1 VTFPPIMKRRNLLRM
16 AVTLPLLSSGL
27 ALSGPTES
35 TKAVVARTRQRVR
48 PGDLGWPS
56 SAAWDSF
63 NQEVGGRLIKLSS
76 PFADCSAPSG
86 GAACRE
92 ALDHIKNPYFIG
104 DQPALTQASGW
115 VDAWT
120 SSPSAF
126 AVAAV
131 STADIVA
138 AVNFARQH
146 NLRLVVK
153 GGGHGYQGTS
163 NAPDSL
169 LIWTRRM
176 NAVTM
181 HDAFVPQGCHA
192 KQAQPAVNVGA
203 GALWADAYEM
213 VTTRGGR
220 YVQGGGCRTVG
231 VAGLVQGGGFGSWSK
246 RYGTGAAGLLEAE
259 IVTADGVVR
268 VVNECL
274 NPDLFWAIKGGGG
287 GTFGVV
293 TRFTLRTRELPE
305 FFGAVSTAIRAAS
318 DEAYRALIAEAI
330 SFYRA
335 NLFNAHW
342 GEKIYFGSDNTLD
355 IGMLFQGLTRQQVED
370 AWEPFFGWVRARKEY
385 SFTRQPLVLAV
396 PAQRFWDPQFMNAQV
411 PGVVLLDDREGAP
424 SFHAFWKDNQYEA
437 GQLLQAYKS
446 AWLAAA
452 LLEPDRQPLLAEA
465 IFASSR
471 HWGSEFHFNK
481 GLAGASVEEIASA
494 RNTATNPQVLD
505 AFALVIIGSTGPPA
519 YPGMPGPPP
528 DLLRARDAAAH
539 TAKAMEEL
547 LKIAPGAGAYV
558 SESDYFE
565 ANWQRAFWGTN
576 YPKLLEIKRKYDPDG
591 LYFVHHGVGSEDWSA
606 DGFTLR
612 A

>member
-1 VTFPPIMKRRNLLRM
+1 MKRRNLLRM
-16 AVTLPLLSSGL
+16 VVALPLLPGDLTVL
-27 ALSGPTES
+27 AGPTES
-35 TKAVVARTRQRVR
+35 AKAAVERTSQRVR
-48 PGDLGWPS
+48 PGGLGWPS

-63 NQEVGGRLIKLSS
+63 NQEVGGRLTKLSA
-76 PFADCSAPSG
+76 PFADCGATSSS
-86 GAACRE
+86 AACRE

-120 SSPSAF
+120 SRPSAF

-176 NAVTM
+176 NAVTV
-181 HDAFVPQGCHA
+181 HDNFVPQGCHA
-192 KQAQPAVNVGA
+192 KQTPQPAVNVDA

-213 VTTRGGR
+213 VTTRHGR

-246 RYGTGAAGLLEAE
+246 CYGTGAAGLLEAE

-305 FFGAVSTAIRAAS
+305 FFGVVSTAIKAAS
-318 DEAYRALIAEAI
+318 DETYRALIAEAI

-335 NLFNAHW
+335 NLFNARW
-342 GEKIYFGSDNTLD
+342 GEKIFFRSDNTLD
-355 IGMLFQGLTRQQVED
+355 IGMLFQGLTRQQAED

-411 PGVVLLDDREGAP
+411 PGVVLLDDRQDAP
-424 SFHAFWKDNQYEA
+424 PYHAFWKDNQYEA
-437 GQLLQAYKS
+437 GQLLHAYKS
-446 AWLAAA
+446 AWLPAA
-452 LLEPDRQPLLAEA
+452 LLEPHRQPALADA

-481 GLAGASVEEIASA
+481 GLAGASAEEIASA

-505 AFALVIIGSTGPPA
+505 AFALVIIGSAGPPA
-519 YPGMPGPPP
+519 YPGMSGPPP
-528 DLLRARDAAAH
+528 DLVRARDAAAH

-547 LKIAPGAGAYV
+547 LKLAPGAGAYV
-558 SESDYFE
+558 SESDYFQVD
-565 ANWQRAFWGTN
+565 WQRAFWGTN
-576 YPKLLEIKRKYDPDG
+576 YPKLLETKRKYDPDG
-591 LYFVHHGVGSEDWSA
+591 LFFVHHGVGSEDWSA
-606 DGFTLR
+606 DGFTRR

>member
-1 VTFPPIMKRRNLLRM
+1 MRRRLLLKLAALTPLVTWSLDGKG
-16 AVTLPLLSSGL
+16 SSGQTN
-27 ALSGPTES
+27 A
-35 TKAVVARTRQRVR
+35 KRVHARVR
-48 PGDLGWPS
+48 PSDPGWPTT
-56 SAAWDSF
+56 AQWAQLDRDV
-63 NQEVGGRLIKLSS
+63 EGRLLKPVS
-76 PFADCSAPSG
+76 PFLNCSESAG
-86 GAACRE
+86 HYECATVLQRI
-92 ALDHIKNPYFIG
+92 HNPYSIG
-104 DQPALTQASGW
+104 DEPALTQASGW

-120 SSPSAF
+120 CESSAY
-126 AVAAV
+126 AVAAER
-131 STADIVA
+131 TADVAA
-138 AVNFARQH
+138 AVNFARTN

-176 NAVTM
+176 NAVTV
-181 HDAFVPQGCHA
+181 HDDFVPQGCHA
-192 KQAQPAVNVGA
+192 KQAPQPAVSVGA

-318 DEAYRALIAEAI
+318 DEAYRALIAETM

-342 GEKIYFGSDNTLD
+342 GEKIYFRSDNTLD
-355 IGMLFQGLTRQQVED
+355 IGMLFQGLTRQQAED
-370 AWEPFFGWVRARKEY
+370 VWAPFFGWVRARKEY
-385 SFTRQPLVLAV
+385 SFTREPLVLAV
-396 PAQRFWDPQFMNAQV
+396 PAKRFWDPQYMNAQV
-411 PGVVLLDDREGAP
+411 PGVVLLDDREGTP
-424 SFHAFWKDNQYEA
+424 PYHAFWKDNQYEA
-437 GQLLQAYKS
+437 GQFLHAYKS
-446 AWLAAA
+446 AWLPAA
-452 LLEPDRQPLLAEA
+452 LIELHQQPALTDA

-471 HWGSEFHFNK
+471 QWGSEFHFNK

-505 AFALVIIGSTGPPA
+505 AFALVIIGSAALPA

-528 DLLRARDAAAH
+528 DLVRARDAPAH
-539 TAKAMEEL
+539 AAKAMEEL
-547 LKIAPGAGAYV
+547 LKIAPDAGAYV
-558 SESDYFE
+558 SESDYFQVD
-565 ANWQRAFWGTN
+565 WQRAFWGTN
-576 YPKLLEIKRKYDPDG
+576 YPRLLEIKRKYDPRG
-591 LYFVHHGVGSEDWSA
+591 LFFVHHGVGSEDWSE
-606 DGFTLR
+606 DGFTPQR
-612 A
+612 